1 MINNNDFKPT
11 PEQLEKVS
19 KSLECLKKI
28 GFIKELIY
36 EDESNPNAQ
45 INITINEEFQKD
57 FDEFLLNRKPI
68 KSEYEL
74 LEIFNEF
81 LNQRLQNN

>member
-57 FDEFLLNRKPI
+57 FELFFKFFKKLNSYVEFI
-68 KSEYEL
+68 E
-74 LEIFNEF
+74 
-81 LNQRLQNN
+81 